1 MWNYFEVKNNRRP
14 TFLAVSIQ
22 SVVDVYDDDD
32 DDDVFAV
39 VGGDVFVVIV
49 VVVVD

>member
-22 SVVDVYDDDD
+22 SVVDVDD